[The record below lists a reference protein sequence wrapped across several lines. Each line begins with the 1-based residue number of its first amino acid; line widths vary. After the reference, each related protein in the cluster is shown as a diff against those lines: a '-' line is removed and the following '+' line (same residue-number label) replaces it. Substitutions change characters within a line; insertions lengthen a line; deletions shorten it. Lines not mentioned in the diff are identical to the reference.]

1 MGMWLQYDRQSSNA
15 ALDPPIVSNRNSAWG
30 HLLWSSKCPS
40 FSDAR
45 CDMST
50 LEKKLDALIARE
62 DHVQPEDVT
71 LEYIRNQRKKN
82 VNLKY
87 DFSTQYGG
95 YNHKGEKVL
104 SPAESSALVATG
116 YRFLALFK
124 RPKK

>member
-1 MGMWLQYDRQSSNA
+1 M
-15 ALDPPIVSNRNSAWG
+15 
-30 HLLWSSKCPS
+30 
-40 FSDAR
+40 FR

-104 SPAESSALVATG
+104 SPAESSALVAAG